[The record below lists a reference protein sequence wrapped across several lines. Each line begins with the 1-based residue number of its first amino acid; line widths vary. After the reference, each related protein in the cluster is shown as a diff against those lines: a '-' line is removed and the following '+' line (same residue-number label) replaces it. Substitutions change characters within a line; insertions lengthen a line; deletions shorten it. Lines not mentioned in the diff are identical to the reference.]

1 MESLVFPD
9 DALIAQ
15 KQREWTLEW
24 QEIMSA

>member
-1 MESLVFPD
+1 VFPD

-15 KQREWTLEW
+15 KQREWTLKW